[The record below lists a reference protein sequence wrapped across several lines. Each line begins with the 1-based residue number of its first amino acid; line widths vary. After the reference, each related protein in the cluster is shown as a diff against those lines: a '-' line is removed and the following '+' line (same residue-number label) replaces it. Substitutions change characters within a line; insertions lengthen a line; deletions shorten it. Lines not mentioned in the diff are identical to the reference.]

1 LLEAAQ
7 ATELAWESTMP
18 FPPRHPSRRLAWA
31 AAAVAAGAATLTG
44 LASLPAAQAAVR
56 GSAGPAAVTP
66 AAPKAG
72 LTGSAITLANNAE
85 FSGYDMATGPNGTAY
100 VGWIGDNGSGR
111 KVSLCTLPRG
121 ATRCAGGVQTIAS
134 ATNPTFS
141 STAAGLRVLVN
152 KNNLVTLVWMHS
164 TVASENGPEG
174 DEIAIATSQAG
185 GKLSAENDVSA
196 GPSFGSLLDATLAPN
211 GSIWTAASPSGAVG
225 KIQITRGLGTPPRT
239 ITPPYLP
246 GNAVIAFNGAS
257 AVIAVDKGGAVTQ
270 PIGFARQSGSGWTA
284 FRSIARTWSVAGFG
298 LAETTTGVR
307 LIATEGNAD
316 YHPVV
321 SRLTNAGWTTPTLTG
336 DVSNC
341 FPSSYDVVADASGRL
356 AVASPECDDSIAVE
370 NLANTRHAAI
380 VRFAVKGTM
389 AGGTPQLTT
398 APSGRGWV
406 AWSIESAR
414 GDRLLVAPVLLP
426 GLDVT
431 ATSSGRAGRASVTG
445 PATCLPPVD
454 VAVGVVGRPASGW
467 RVASKSLKLGGSAV
481 GAVLHGATLT
491 PGSAYTLTG
500 TVVFARGSARS
511 TGRASVGFRTCPRP

>member
-1 LLEAAQ
+1 M
-7 ATELAWESTMP
+7 MP
-18 FPPRHPSRRLAWA
+18 FSSRHQSRRLAWGA
-31 AAAVAAGAATLTG
+31 AAAAACAATLTG

-56 GSAGPAAVTP
+56 GSAGPAAVRP
-66 AAPKAG
+66 AAAKAG
-72 LTGSAITLANNAE
+72 LTGAAITLANNAE

-100 VGWIGDNGSGR
+100 VGWIGNNGSGR

-134 ATNPTFS
+134 APDPTFT
-141 STAAGLRVLVN
+141 STAAGLWVLVS
-152 KNNLVTLVWMHS
+152 KSNLVTLVWMHS

-174 DEIAIATSQAG
+174 DKIAIATSQGG
-185 GKLSAENDVSA
+185 GKLSAERDVSA
-196 GPSFGSLLDATLAPN
+196 GPSFGYLLDAAIAPN
-211 GSIWTAASPSGAVG
+211 GSIWTAANPVSASHKV
-225 KIQITRGLGTPPRT
+225 QITRGLGAAFQT
-239 ITPPYLP
+239 ISAPYYP
-246 GNAVIAFNGAS
+246 GEAAIAFAGS
-257 AVIAVDKGGAVTQ
+257 GAVIAVDKAGAVTQ
-270 PIGFARQSGSGWTA
+270 PIAFSRQSGAGWTA
-284 FRSIARTWSVAGFG
+284 FKPIARTWSVAGFG
-298 LAETTTGVR
+298 LAATTSGVR

-316 YHPVV
+316 YHPIV

-406 AWSIESAR
+406 AWSIESAS

-431 ATSSGRAGRASVTG
+431 ATSSVRAGRASVTG

-467 RVASKSLKLGGSAV
+467 RVASKSLKLGGSVV

-491 PGSAYTLTG
+491 PGRAYALTG